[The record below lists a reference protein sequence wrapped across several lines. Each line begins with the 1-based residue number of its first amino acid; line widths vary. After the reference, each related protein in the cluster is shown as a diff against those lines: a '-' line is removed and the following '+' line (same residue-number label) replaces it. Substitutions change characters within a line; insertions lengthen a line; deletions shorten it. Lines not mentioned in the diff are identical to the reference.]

1 MLLTELTPLKA
12 KFAQTLRTSQSQMPS
27 DTILSLIKGK
37 NMEINYKDIIPWGR
51 SFDEYV
57 KMFSLTPDNLNLK
70 ILDCGGGPSS
80 FNAEMNKRGKKVISI
95 DPIYNLSANDIEMRI
110 NETYYDVINQTRLNA
125 DKFIWQNISS
135 VEELGYIRMTA
146 MKRFLDD
153 FERGKFEGRYVC
165 AELPSLPFNDKEFDI
180 ALSSHFLF
188 LYSSNLSLDFH
199 RKAVNEMVRVARE
212 IRIFP
217 LVNVN
222 ADPSPY
228 VEYIKKELVKKSYKI
243 SIEKVD
249 YEFQK
254 GGNEMLRII
263 SK

>member
-1 MLLTELTPLKA
+1 
-12 KFAQTLRTSQSQMPS
+12 
-27 DTILSLIKGK
+27 
-37 NMEINYKDIIPWGR
+37 MEINYKDIVPWGR

-57 KMFSLTPDNLNLK
+57 KMFSLTPDDRNLK

-80 FNAEMNKRGKKVISI
+80 FNAEMTKRGKKVISI
-95 DPIYNLSANDIEMRI
+95 DPIYNLSADNIEIRI
-110 NETYYDVINQTRLNA
+110 NETYDDVINQTRVNV

-135 VEELGYIRMTA
+135 VEELGRIRMAA
-146 MKRFLDD
+146 MKQFLDD
-153 FERGKFEGRYVC
+153 YEQGKIEGRYIYT
-165 AELPSLPFNDKEFDI
+165 ELPSLPFTDKKFDI

-199 RKAVNEMVRVARE
+199 RKAINEMVRVARE

-222 ADPSPY
+222 AVPSPY
-228 VEYIKKELVKKSYKI
+228 VEHIKKELVKKGYTVA
-243 SIEKVD
+243 IEKVG

-254 GGNEMLRII
+254 GGNEILRII

>member
-1 MLLTELTPLKA
+1 MK
-12 KFAQTLRTSQSQMPS
+12 
-27 DTILSLIKGK
+27 
-37 NMEINYKDIIPWGR
+37 INYKDIVPWGR
-51 SFDEYV
+51 SFNEYV
-57 KMFSLTPDNLNLK
+57 KMFSLTPDDLNLK

-80 FNAEMNKRGKKVISI
+80 FNAEMTRWGKKVISI
-95 DPIYNLSANDIEMRI
+95 DPIYNLSADDIEIRI
-110 NETYYDVINQTRLNA
+110 NETYDDVINQTRVNV

-135 VEELGYIRMTA
+135 VEELGRIRMAA
-146 MKRFLDD
+146 MKQFLDD
-153 FERGKFEGRYVC
+153 YEQGKIEGRYIYT
-165 AELPSLPFNDKEFDI
+165 ELPSLPFTDKEFDI

-199 RKAVNEMVRVARE
+199 RKAINEMVRVAGD

-222 ADPSPY
+222 AVPSRY
-228 VEYIKKELVKKSYKI
+228 VEHIKKELMKKYYKVA
-243 SIEKVD
+243 IEKVD

-254 GGNEMLRII
+254 GGNEILRII

>member
-1 MLLTELTPLKA
+1 
-12 KFAQTLRTSQSQMPS
+12 
-27 DTILSLIKGK
+27 
-37 NMEINYKDIIPWGR
+37 MEINYKDIVPWGR

-57 KMFSLTPDNLNLK
+57 KMFSLTPDDLNLK

-80 FNAEMNKRGKKVISI
+80 FNAEMTKRGKKVISI
-95 DPIYNLSANDIEMRI
+95 DPIYNLSADDIEMRI
-110 NETYYDVINQTRLNA
+110 NETHDDVINQTRVNV

-135 VEELGYIRMTA
+135 VEELGRIRMAA
-146 MKRFLDD
+146 MKQFLDD
-153 FERGKFEGRYVC
+153 YERGKIEGRYIYT
-165 AELPSLPFNDKEFDI
+165 ELPLLPFTDKEFDI

-199 RKAVNEMVRVARE
+199 REAINEMVRVARE

-217 LVNVN
+217 LVDVN
-222 ADPSPY
+222 AVPSPY
-228 VEYIKKELVKKSYKI
+228 VEHIKKELVKKDYKVAI
-243 SIEKVD
+243 KKVE

-254 GGNEMLRII
+254 GGNEILRII